1 MGDDDDDGEAED
13 SPTAQYMQQDTMKGK
28 SDPEGSQVTRPKL
41 ETPEVCLILVS
52 WPLLTYSPLPAR
64 LSITSPPP
72 RITTHL
78 VINSS
83 YIRRQAHQAPRI
95 WQPSYRFIITIH
107 RAISKSSKAC
117 QGGRT
122 PGYDDITSL
131 GHVRP
136 SARLRPHTLTLFAR
150 CLFACAAA
158 SPTTVIP
165 IWLLPGFRLARF
177 ADNSAR

>member
-13 SPTAQYMQQDTMKGK
+13 SPTAQYIQQDTMKSK

-52 WPLLTYSPLPAR
+52 CPLLTYSPLPAR
-64 LSITSPPP
+64 LSTTSPPP
-72 RITTHL
+72 GITTDL
-78 VINSS
+78 VIDNS
-83 YIRRQAHQAPRI
+83 YIRRQAHQASRI
-95 WQPSYRFIITIH
+95 WQPSHRFIITVH

-117 QGGRT
+117 QGGRA
-122 PGYDDITSL
+122 PGYGDITRL

-136 SARLRPHTLTLFAR
+136 STGFRPHTLTLFAP

-158 SPTTVIP
+158 SPTAVVP

-177 ADNSAR
+177 ADNGAR